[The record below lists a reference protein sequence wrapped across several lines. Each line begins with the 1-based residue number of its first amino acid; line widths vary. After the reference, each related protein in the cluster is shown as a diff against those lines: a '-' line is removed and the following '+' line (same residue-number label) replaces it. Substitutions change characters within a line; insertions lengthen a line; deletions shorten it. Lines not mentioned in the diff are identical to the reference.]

1 MPYVRVWIHYVWATK
16 RRRPVI
22 TNRIKK
28 RLIEHIRSNAKL
40 KDIHLN
46 EIDGDKDHLHLLISL
61 GTSQTISKVAH
72 LLKGESSN
80 WINKNKM
87 TEERFEWQEDYF
99 AVSVSESNYK
109 IVKRYI
115 QNQERHHKKNSFAIE
130 YQDFLDNYR
139 FLKELG

>member
-130 YQDFLDNYR
+130 YQDFLDNYL